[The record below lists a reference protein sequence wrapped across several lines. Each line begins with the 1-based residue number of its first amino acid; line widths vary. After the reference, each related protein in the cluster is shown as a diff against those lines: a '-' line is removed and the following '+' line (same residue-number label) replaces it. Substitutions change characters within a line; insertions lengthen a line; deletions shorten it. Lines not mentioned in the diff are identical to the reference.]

1 MVLGSK
7 RICSFNTSFRPFQRK
22 FAIEGGVV
30 HPSLTLWLERVL
42 LIFSYYFVQPLYQ
55 PPYHKEYH
63 NSMSGRRLSFSK
75 QVKEKGKKEKYDSRA
90 KIRKSQEREKV
101 MGKGGGNE
109 WEEAR
114 RKKNRRNKGKK
125 K

>member
-7 RICSFNTSFRPFQRK
+7 RICSFNKSFRPFQRK

-75 QVKEKGKKEKYDSRA
+75 QVKESER
-90 KIRKSQEREKV
+90 EREKRKIRFKSENKEITRKRKSD
-101 MGKGGGNE
+101 GKRG
-109 WEEAR
+109 
-114 RKKNRRNKGKK
+114 RK
-125 K
+125 